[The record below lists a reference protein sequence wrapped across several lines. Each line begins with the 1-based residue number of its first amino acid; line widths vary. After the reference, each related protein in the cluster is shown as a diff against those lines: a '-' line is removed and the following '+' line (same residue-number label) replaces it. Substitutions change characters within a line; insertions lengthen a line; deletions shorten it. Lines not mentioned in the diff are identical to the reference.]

1 MQWSPGGAST
11 GEWASEPVCGVSGSR
26 NYQKALLRSGLL
38 GNSHCNPQWAF
49 GAEERVT
56 FWSLSGV
63 GSDPEVTEVS
73 VAVGAEL
80 LVSSH
85 SDVVVAFLQ
94 ELQGVYSVCE

>member
-1 MQWSPGGAST
+1 M
-11 GEWASEPVCGVSGSR
+11 
-26 NYQKALLRSGLL
+26 
-38 GNSHCNPQWAF
+38 
-49 GAEERVT
+49 T

-63 GSDPEVTEVS
+63 GPDPEVTEVS